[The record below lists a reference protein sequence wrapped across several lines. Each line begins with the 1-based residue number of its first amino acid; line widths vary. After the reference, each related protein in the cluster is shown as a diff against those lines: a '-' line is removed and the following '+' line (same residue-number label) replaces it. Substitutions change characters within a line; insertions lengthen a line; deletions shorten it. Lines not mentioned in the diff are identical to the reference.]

1 MGVDSVVVG
10 CSLIEFN
17 YFWIKMEGKT
27 QTCFFMAAFSSY
39 TLFNS
44 SILFL
49 YNSSFASVYT
59 FIGGERHLLS
69 SVGMCSWSKSQFLH
83 SFLLTLLHTLCIFA
97 ILIDS
102 FPFNQI
108 HLFLALLC
116 VIWFLIVEWSPPIRW
131 YYSDSDPIVFSI
143 QNGGI
148 FFSTKGKYCF
158 LMFFILLIFLLFFL
172 FYFLWKMKSIPR
184 TQLPAA
190 SADSPLSNDWFHPN

>member
-1 MGVDSVVVG
+1 
-10 CSLIEFN
+10 
-17 YFWIKMEGKT
+17 
-27 QTCFFMAAFSSY
+27 MAAFSSY

-148 FFSTKGKYCF
+148 FFLQKENTVFWCSSFCLFSCSFFYSISFERWGVYQGLNYQLQVLILLCQMTD
-158 LMFFILLIFLLFFL
+158 FILIK
-172 FYFLWKMKSIPR
+172 FY
-184 TQLPAA
+184 
-190 SADSPLSNDWFHPN
+190 